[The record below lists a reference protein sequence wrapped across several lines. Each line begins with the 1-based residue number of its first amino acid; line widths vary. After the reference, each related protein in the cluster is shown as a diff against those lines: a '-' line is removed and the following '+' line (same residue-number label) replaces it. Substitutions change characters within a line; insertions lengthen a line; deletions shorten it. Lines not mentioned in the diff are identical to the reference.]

1 PSQSRGNQRSRLE
14 LIQMDVCVNPA
25 LLQRV
30 LCIFLVAQQRECGAK
45 EFGAVANEDWRKRIG
60 ISCECALNEPPF
72 FGCRARINRLARACR
87 YLGRQVRP
95 SSCALTHR
103 ASPHLRA
110 RSGPSLSFRN
120 RCLQYA
126 HTITSESIPIHF
138 ACAELES
145 NVDRS

>member
-1 PSQSRGNQRSRLE
+1 
-14 LIQMDVCVNPA
+14 MDVCVDQT

-87 YLGRQVRP
+87 YLWRQVRP
-95 SSCALTHR
+95 TTISEAQR
-103 ASPHLRA
+103 WPASGAPVLGSVVSQRA
-110 RSGPSLSFRN
+110 RGRTDLQPRGSAPSGQASGTGPG
-120 RCLQYA
+120 A
-126 HTITSESIPIHF
+126 G
-138 ACAELES
+138 AW
-145 NVDRS
+145 